1 MHIFEISICQ
11 TSRRKLHYKLHYFI
25 SSSWE
30 ITFLTPTWLGQV
42 KALEHALER
51 EIEMNKQNRLRMIRE
66 NMFLMNEAK
75 DLREQNR
82 FLAAPLNKGT
92 AKKVAVA
99 ELQVRGSLNKA
110 SSTIRADSL
119 KGTTTRPQLPE
130 LQIGNL
136 ENRVKPQDIGPST
149 STTTTTRSST
159 SSMRPSSASLRPSSS
174 SIRGSTSSGRRT

>member
-1 MHIFEISICQ
+1 MHIFEMSMCQ
-11 TSRRKLHYKLHYFI
+11 TSRRKVHYKLHHFI

-51 EIEMNKQNRLRMIRE
+51 ETEMNKQNRLRMIKE

-82 FLAAPLNKGT
+82 FLAAPLKKGT
-92 AKKVAVA
+92 AKKVAVT
-99 ELQVRGSLNKA
+99 ELRVRGSLNKA

-119 KGTTTRPQLPE
+119 KGTTTCPQLPE

-136 ENRVKPQDIGPST
+136 EDRVKPQDIGPST
-149 STTTTTRSST
+149 STTTTTTRSST

-174 SIRGSTSSGRRT
+174 IRGSTSSGRRM